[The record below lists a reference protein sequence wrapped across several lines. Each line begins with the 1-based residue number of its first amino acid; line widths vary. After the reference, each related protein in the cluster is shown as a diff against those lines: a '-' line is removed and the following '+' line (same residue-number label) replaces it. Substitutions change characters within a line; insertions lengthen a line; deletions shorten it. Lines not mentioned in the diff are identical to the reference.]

1 MLWHFPV
8 QQRTPHDLHVA
19 NVRAHILD
27 RKRRADRFAHRLD
40 AVFFQRKALAFW
52 IRKKFLEPRQIAAQ
66 LIMPIAIFRTGIFP
80 RCIAST

>member
-8 QQRTPHDLHVA
+8 KQRAPHDLHVA
-19 NVRAHILD
+19 SVRAHILD

-40 AVFFQRKALAFW
+40 AVFFQRKALAFR

-66 LIMPIAIFRTGIFP
+66 LIMPIAVFRTGIFL
-80 RCIAST
+80 RRIASA